1 MLFMGLVTTACI
13 SCVTSTIVAVP
24 IKLQY
29 LKKYENRD
37 VYSCNYF
44 NGHENSKHMMAS
56 SVVKEVSTKVA
67 QFMGYNN
74 LKPEQ
79 VQM

>member
-1 MLFMGLVTTACI
+1 
-13 SCVTSTIVAVP
+13 
-24 IKLQY
+24 
-29 LKKYENRD
+29 
-37 VYSCNYF
+37 
-44 NGHENSKHMMAS
+44 MANIWWQVVH
-56 SVVKEVSTKVA
+56 VVKEVGAKVA